1 MIMGN
6 DYGSIFGG
14 IFFGE
19 PGCMTI
25 TLAKPYDIVD
35 VNILVENKVVEV
47 TFADG
52 TKQKAVC
59 MEPDT
64 FSLET
69 AIAVCV
75 SKKLIGGT
83 KNYNDAV
90 RRGVKFY
97 ENKQKN
103 QKELEEL
110 QKRIEEKRA
119 KRRAKKQKRAEERA
133 AKEREEKIAIQTEA
147 YIRALKAV
155 GNVAYTDDLK

>member
-1 MIMGN
+1 MNYSGTLNGICIDGAMIT
-6 DYGSIFGG
+6 FQ
-14 IFFGE
+14 
-19 PGCMTI
+19 
-25 TLAKPYDIVD
+25 LAKPYDIVD

-52 TKQKAVC
+52 TKQKSVC

-69 AIAVCV
+69 AIAVCI

-83 KNYNDAV
+83 KKYNDAV

-97 ENKQKN
+97 EDKQKN
-103 QKELEEL
+103 LKELEEL

-119 KRRAKKQKRAEERA
+119 KRLAKKQKRAEERA

-147 YIRALKAV
+147 YIRALRAT
-155 GNVAYTDDLK
+155 GNVRVTDDMK